1 MNHYGK
7 IVVSMMKSLTRC
19 ANISRET
26 ISYLENIMKTHR
38 NNENQNR
45 TYYTYNNYL
54 LKTSF
59 FLFSHIII
67 PFHKRVPPQL
77 PNLSIDL

>member
-38 NNENQNR
+38 NNEN
-45 TYYTYNNYL
+45 
-54 LKTSF
+54 
-59 FLFSHIII
+59 
-67 PFHKRVPPQL
+67 
-77 PNLSIDL
+77 